1 MDGYK
6 EMEKWQF
13 GSNHSSSSPC
23 PPASIADAFYSD
35 MFNQPAI
42 GKPLPVGSWNPGAHL
57 PASLSH
63 LQADSGFVE
72 RAGKLSCFGGGMVG
86 GTFSAHEPA
95 ITPYSRGLPDAR
107 SPANEQRSNRG
118 SVNDS
123 GEGELS
129 GDGQEEA
136 PNSSSRGIGAKK
148 RKRTNQNVETD
159 TVQGANICA
168 ESLDTMV
175 KAEQGGSA
183 SAAVKHSGKNAKD
196 GTDGPKEDYIHVRA
210 RRGQATN
217 SHSLAERV
225 RREKISERMKFLQDL
240 VPGCS
245 KVTGKA
251 VMLDE
256 IINYVQS
263 LQRQV
268 EFLSMKLA
276 AVNPRQDINIEGL
289 LSKDIFH
296 LRGGSASAV
305 GFSPDMMHPHL
316 HPSHQSLLQAG
327 IPGMA
332 NHSDTLRRALNA
344 QLTAMNGYKESTP
357 QMANAW
363 DDELN
368 NVVQMTFG
376 TNPSL
381 NATELVV
388 KPRDGFP
395 L

>member
-1 MDGYK
+1 MDRYK

-13 GSNHSSSSPC
+13 GSNHPSSSPC

-35 MFNQPAI
+35 VFNQQPAI
-42 GKPLPVGSWNPGAHL
+42 GKPLPAGGWNPGASL

-63 LQADSGFVE
+63 FQADSGFVE
-72 RAGKLSCFGGGMVG
+72 RAAKLSCFGGGMVSG
-86 GTFSAHEPA
+86 AFSSAHEPVVA
-95 ITPYSRGLPDAR
+95 PYSRGLSDAQ
-107 SPANEQRSNRG
+107 SPANE
-118 SVNDS
+118 S

-136 PNSSSRGIGAKK
+136 PNSSSRGVGAKK
-148 RKRTNQNVETD
+148 RKRTNQDVETD
-159 TVQGANICA
+159 TAQGANLCA

-183 SAAVKHSGKNAKD
+183 SAAVKNSGKNAKD
-196 GTDGPKEDYIHVRA
+196 GADGPKEDYIHVRA

-296 LRGGSASAV
+296 LRGGSASAI

-316 HPSHQSLLQAG
+316 HPPHQSLLQSG
-327 IPGMA
+327 IPGMG

-344 QLTAMNGYKESTP
+344 QLTAMNGYKESAP

-376 TNPSL
+376 ANPSL
-381 NATELVV
+381 NATELIA